1 MAKQN
6 KTNSPHH
13 RSLRWVVIS
22 ILFLTGTLLFR
33 SVAFS
38 QQIPTPIQQHKPSQ
52 KPKKIIQFK
61 PQIKPV
67 SPAPQTEFFPPTQ
80 FQGKIIYQ
88 REINPQKKV
97 IALTFDDGP
106 WTDTPQVLKI
116 LKQNNIK
123 ATFFLVGKHLQMYPE
138 IAKNIVEAGHA
149 IGNHTWSHR
158 TENSDSAT
166 AAKEIDNTS
175 ASIYKTTGAKTKLF
189 RPPAGNLNNGLSDYA
204 KNKNYAIILWSVD
217 TEDWR
222 ATSSLESIVNQVL
235 KQSTPGG
242 IILLHDGG
250 GNRSKTIQAL
260 PIILA
265 ELKKRNY
272 QFVTIPEL
280 LKL

>member
-123 ATFFLVGKHLQMYPE
+123 ATFFF
-138 IAKNIVEAGHA
+138 
-149 IGNHTWSHR
+149 SR
-158 TENSDSAT
+158 
-166 AAKEIDNTS
+166 
-175 ASIYKTTGAKTKLF
+175 KTLT
-189 RPPAGNLNNGLSDYA
+189 NVS
-204 KNKNYAIILWSVD
+204 
-217 TEDWR
+217 
-222 ATSSLESIVNQVL
+222 
-235 KQSTPGG
+235 
-242 IILLHDGG
+242 
-250 GNRSKTIQAL
+250 
-260 PIILA
+260 
-265 ELKKRNY
+265 RNC
-272 QFVTIPEL
+272 
-280 LKL
+280 